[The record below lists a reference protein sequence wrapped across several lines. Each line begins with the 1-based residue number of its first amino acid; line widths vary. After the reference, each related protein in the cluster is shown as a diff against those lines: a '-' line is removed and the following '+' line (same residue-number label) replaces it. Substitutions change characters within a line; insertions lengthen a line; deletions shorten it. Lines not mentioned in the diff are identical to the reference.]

1 MMSKVMSILE
11 KCNLVEKVNN
21 EEPGNCPAAEE
32 LNLVPDEVLET
43 ENNIEAENFNNGLKY
58 ENKMMIN
65 EIYSLFE
72 LKNSSINT
80 VYMLENLIN
89 ALPQNLPKDVVKQS
103 VINVM
108 NASDIHLNELLSD
121 GQQRMEVL
129 KTVMNGYNS
138 ETNKCIAEYK
148 EEIDRL
154 SDLIN
159 NCQEQIKI
167 KESLLEE
174 QQYIIQCESDRVS
187 EIIDYFSN

>member
-21 EEPGNCPAAEE
+21 EEPDNSPVAQE
-32 LNLVPDEVLET
+32 LDLIQDEVLEP
-43 ENNIEAENFNNGLKY
+43 EKNIETENFNNSLKY
-58 ENKMMIN
+58 ENKMMID
-65 EIYSLFE
+65 EIYSLFG

-80 VYMLENLIN
+80 VFMLENLIN

-108 NASDIHLNELLSD
+108 NASDINLNELLSD
-121 GQQRMEVL
+121 GQQRREAL

-138 ETNKCIAEYK
+138 ETNKRIAEYK

-154 SDLIN
+154 SGLIN

-167 KESLLEE
+167 KESLLE
-174 QQYIIQCESDRVS
+174 QQEYIIKCESDKVNG
-187 EIIDYFSN
+187 IIEYFSN